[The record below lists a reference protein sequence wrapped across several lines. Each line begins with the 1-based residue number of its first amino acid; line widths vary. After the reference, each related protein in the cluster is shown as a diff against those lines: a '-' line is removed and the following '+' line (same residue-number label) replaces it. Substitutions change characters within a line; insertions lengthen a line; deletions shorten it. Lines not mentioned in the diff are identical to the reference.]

1 MENMLYPD
9 KNAAIFE
16 ELQLNCLTV
25 KNRLL
30 RSSISGRIDN
40 YNGSGTPA
48 RVKFEEMFAQGG
60 DRFRVAIKYR
70 IAAPTRLYAEK
81 K

>member
-25 KNRLL
+25 KNRLF
-30 RSSISGRIDN
+30 RSSISGRAELRTKRCGI
-40 YNGSGTPA
+40 
-48 RVKFEEMFAQGG
+48 
-60 DRFRVAIKYR
+60 VA
-70 IAAPTRLYAEK
+70 
-81 K
+81 